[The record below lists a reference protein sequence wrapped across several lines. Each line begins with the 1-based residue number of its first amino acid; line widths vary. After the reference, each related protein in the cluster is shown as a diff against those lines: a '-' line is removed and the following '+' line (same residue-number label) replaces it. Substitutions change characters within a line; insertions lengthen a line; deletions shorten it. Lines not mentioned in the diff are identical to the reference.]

1 MKNPFKIAAKEYV
14 EAVLP
19 VPQEVT
25 PDTILDN
32 FVSKLQIER
41 DSHLCEIDRLE
52 AEIDLANRKLANH
65 RKAYEACN
73 TALMPLCN
81 PANGIYDP
89 RKDRTSFIVKAGEFN
104 AADVP
109 PPSFL
114 KRAMNNVEAV
124 EDKDF
129 EQSLMEGLELNV
141 WPNDSTETNGK
152 SVSGSDSNTGKASG
166 RTNES
171 R

>member
-1 MKNPFKIAAKEYV
+1 MKNPFKVADKEYV
-14 EAVLP
+14 SAGLAI
-19 VPQEVT
+19 PQEVT

-81 PANGIYDP
+81 STKIYDP
-89 RKDRTSFIVKAGEFN
+89 RKDNPTFVVKAGDVRSYRGKIH

-109 PPSFL
+109 PPSVL
-114 KRAMNNVEAV
+114 KQAMDNV
-124 EDKDF
+124 DDF

-141 WPNDSTETNGK
+141 WPNETDG
-152 SVSGSDSNTGKASG
+152 
-166 RTNES
+166 
-171 R
+171 